1 MKKTILTIAILTA
14 SAFANAE
21 YTMYIPLEANNGG
34 ALPNG
39 SISFVNNEVNPT
51 NPAPEPVEPETPAEP
66 EAPALTGEQA
76 CAARENEARSFIANN
91 VVNAV
96 FEYVEFHDIPN
107 DTSPTCRIRF
117 TAPKALY
124 FPFCAGVEDENN
136 ARSLA
141 LTNAAK
147 AANFSYVVGYTGVC
161 K

>member
-21 YTMYIPLEANNGG
+21 YMIQIPLEKAQGG

-39 SISFVNNEVNPT
+39 SINIVKNGINPT
-51 NPAPEPVEPETPAEP
+51 NPAPEPVEPE
-66 EAPALTGEQA
+66 APALSPEQA
-76 CAARENEARSFIANN
+76 CFARESEARSFIANN
-91 VVNAV
+91 VVDSV

-136 ARSLA
+136 ARSIA
-141 LTNAAK
+141 LMNAAK

>member
-21 YTMYIPLEANNGG
+21 YMIQIPLEASGGG

-39 SISFVNNEVNPT
+39 SIQIVKNEVNPT
-51 NPAPEPVEPETPAEP
+51 NPVPEPVEPETPAEP
-66 EAPALTGEQA
+66 APALTGEQA
-76 CAARENEARSFIANN
+76 CAARENDARSFVANN
-91 VVNAV
+91 VVNGV

-124 FPFCAGVEDENN
+124 SSFCAGVEDDNN
-136 ARSLA
+136 ARSIA
-141 LTNAAK
+141 LMNAAK

>member
-1 MKKTILTIAILTA
+1 MKKTLLTIAILTA

-21 YTMYIPLEANNGG
+21 YMIKIPLEVSGG
-34 ALPNG
+34 GSLPNG
-39 SISFVNNEVNPT
+39 SIQIVKNGVNPT
-51 NPAPEPVEPETPAEP
+51 NPAPEPTPDIPAEP
-66 EAPALTGEQA
+66 EAPALTPELA
-76 CAARENEARSFIANN
+76 CFARESEARSFIANN
-91 VVNAV
+91 VVDGV

-117 TAPKALY
+117 TAPKSLY

-136 ARSLA
+136 ARSIA
-141 LTNAAK
+141 LMNAAK